1 MLEAV
6 EKKQSLKKWSQGLK
20 NGTAAGPNFF
30 RFFPFGY
37 AAVVQLIFL
46 PKII

>member
-20 NGTAAGPNFF
+20 NGTAAGLIFF
-30 RFFPFGY
+30 AFFLL
-37 AAVVQLIFL
+37 VVQRLCS
-46 PKII
+46 